1 MFQGVQCPVCC
12 EVATDDADGSCP
24 SAQSQGWSAL
34 TGCGHVFHTA
44 CLLQCLEHKSLCPNC
59 RVRERDWRDWRTRG
73 RERVGGREIDRN
85 ALEGRFA
92 RFVLQKKRL
101 NLEQLKKK

>member
-12 EVATDDADGSCP
+12 EVATDDAENGSGGASSGGS
-24 SAQSQGWSAL
+24 SAGWSAL

-59 RVRERDWRDWRTRG
+59 RVRKRRRT
-73 RERVGGREIDRN
+73 
-85 ALEGRFA
+85 
-92 RFVLQKKRL
+92 
-101 NLEQLKKK
+101 

>member
-12 EVATDDADGSCP
+12 EVATDDDADGS
-24 SAQSQGWSAL
+24 SASQGWSAL

-59 RVRERDWRDWRTRG
+59 RVRFRD
-73 RERVGGREIDRN
+73 RER
-85 ALEGRFA
+85 
-92 RFVLQKKRL
+92 
-101 NLEQLKKK
+101 